1 MPRPDTSAL
10 ALATSTRHLL
20 HTSFVASISW
30 SQSIIRVILVAVL
43 TPFTSGDATLCEA
56 RSSSYIAVCQLGK
69 ARLGLIRVF
78 MVLIVVVRL
87 RLGLKG

>member
-1 MPRPDTSAL
+1 M
-10 ALATSTRHLL
+10 
-20 HTSFVASISW
+20 
-30 SQSIIRVILVAVL
+30 ILVAVL
-43 TPFTSGDATLCEA
+43 TPFTSGEATPCGA